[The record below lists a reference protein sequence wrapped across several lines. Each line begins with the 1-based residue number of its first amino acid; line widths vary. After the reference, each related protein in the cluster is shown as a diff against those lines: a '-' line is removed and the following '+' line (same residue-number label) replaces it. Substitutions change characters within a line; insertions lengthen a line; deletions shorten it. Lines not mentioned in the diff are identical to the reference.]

1 MDSLAYLA
9 IVVLLFNL
17 APAFAPPTW
26 TVLVFF
32 ALNSDL
38 PPWLIV
44 IVGAICAGTGR
55 YNLARLTSLVGS
67 RLKGKSLRNL
77 QSAKAALEG
86 KSSRKYAMLAFFVI
100 SPLPSAQLFE
110 AAGLIGAKILPLT
123 IAFFSGRIVTY
134 SFYVAGA
141 SQLKA
146 KGIADLITE
155 QFSSGWAVIFQIAMI
170 AAVLLLTRVNWS
182 HLLEKDKPT
191 A

>member
-9 IVVLLFNL
+9 IVVFLFNL

-32 ALNSDL
+32 SLNSDL

-44 IVGAICAGTGR
+44 IVGAISAGFGR
-55 YNLARLTSLVGS
+55 YNLARLTGLL
-67 RLKGKSLRNL
+67 RFRIKGKALQNL
-77 QSAKAALEG
+77 QSARLVLEE
-86 KSSRKYAMLAFFVI
+86 KSARKIVLFVLFVF

-110 AAGLIGAKILPLT
+110 AAGLIGTQLVPLT
-123 IAFFSGRIVTY
+123 LAFFSGRLVTY

-146 KGIADLITE
+146 KGIGDLITE
-155 QFSSGWAVIFQIAMI
+155 QFTSVWAILFQVLMIGAIF
-170 AAVLLLTRVNWS
+170 LLTKVNWS
-182 HLLEKDKPT
+182 HLLIRK
-191 A
+191 

>member
-1 MDSLAYLA
+1 MESLAYLA

-38 PPWLIV
+38 PPWVIV

-55 YNLARLTSLVGS
+55 YNLARLSSLLGT

-77 QSAKAALEG
+77 QSAKAALED
-86 KSSRKYAMLAFFVI
+86 KSSRKYAMLAFFVL

-110 AAGLIGAKILPLT
+110 AAGLIGARLLPLT
-123 IAFFSGRIVTY
+123 IAFFSGRLVTY

-146 KGIADLITE
+146 KGIGDLITE
-155 QFSSGWAVIFQIAMI
+155 QFTSVWAVLFQLLMIGAIF
-170 AAVLLLTRVNWS
+170 LLTKVNWS
-182 HLLEKDKPT
+182 HLLTKK
-191 A
+191 

>member
-146 KGIADLITE
+146 KGIADLVTE

>member
-1 MDSLAYLA
+1 MESLAYLA

-146 KGIADLITE
+146 KGIADLVTE

>member
-9 IVVLLFNL
+9 IVVFLFNL

-26 TVLVFF
+26 TILVFF
-32 ALNSDL
+32 ALNSNL

-44 IVGAICAGTGR
+44 ITGAICAGTGR
-55 YNLARLTSLVGS
+55 YNLARLSSLLGT

-77 QSAKAALEG
+77 QSAKDALEG

-146 KGIADLITE
+146 KGIADLVTE